1 MTAVTTLDL
10 STISAGFED
19 PAREA
24 QSVFRKVMDAVARPG
39 SIADLSFAVDGP
51 KGLDC
56 AAAATALTLFDF
68 ETPVWL
74 DPQLRGGDV
83 EAWLRFHAGCPLVEP
98 ADQAAFAIVTDIA
111 AMPNLADFNQ
121 GDAKYPDRSTTLV
134 LQVEAIDGGAPVV
147 VAGPGIKGE
156 RTIAPRGLPAGF
168 WEQFQTNNAQF
179 QFGVDVILV
188 AGSTLM
194 ALPRSTRA
202 KPTGE

>member
-1 MTAVTTLDL
+1 MTTVSTLDL
-10 STISAGFED
+10 STISPGFED

-39 SIADLSFAVDGP
+39 SVADLSFAVDGP
-51 KGLDC
+51 AGLDC

-74 DPQLRGGDV
+74 DPRLRGGDV
-83 EAWLRFHAGCPLVEP
+83 EAWLRFHAGCPLVEQ
-98 ADQAAFAIVTDIA
+98 ADQSAFAIVTD
-111 AMPNLADFNQ
+111 MSVMSLADFNQ

-134 LQVEAIDGGAPVV
+134 MQIEALDGGAPVV
-147 VAGPGIKGE
+147 LAGPGVKGE
-156 RTIAPRGLPAGF
+156 RTVAPRGLPDGF
-168 WEQFQTNNAQF
+168 WAQLQTNNAQF

-188 AGSTLM
+188 AGSMLM